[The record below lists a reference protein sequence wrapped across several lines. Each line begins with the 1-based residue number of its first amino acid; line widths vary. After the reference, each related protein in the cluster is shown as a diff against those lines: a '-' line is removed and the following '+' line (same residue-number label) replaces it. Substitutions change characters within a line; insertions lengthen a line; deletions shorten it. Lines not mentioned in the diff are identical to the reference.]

1 MKVFLLQDVLNVGM
15 AGEMVTVADGFATN
29 YLLPHKL
36 GIMVSKNNAAEFSN
50 RLQKIEHRKEV
61 VQSKTSMLAERIKS
75 VVVTLKRKLHDEGK
89 LYGSISEQE
98 VVDALAEAGVSVTK
112 SQVVF
117 DKSIKAK
124 GSYPVTIRLS
134 STLQPTCTVRV
145 VSEE

>member
-15 AGEMVTVADGFATN
+15 AGEVVNVSDGFAVN

-36 GIMVSKNNAAEFSN
+36 GIMVNKNNSAEFAN

-75 VVVTLKRKLHDEGK
+75 VVVTIKRKLHDEGK
-89 LYGSISEQE
+89 LYGSLSEQE
-98 VVDALAEAGVSVTK
+98 VVDALAGAGISVAK

-117 DKSIKAK
+117 DKSIKSK

-134 STLQPTCTVRV
+134 STLQPACTVRV